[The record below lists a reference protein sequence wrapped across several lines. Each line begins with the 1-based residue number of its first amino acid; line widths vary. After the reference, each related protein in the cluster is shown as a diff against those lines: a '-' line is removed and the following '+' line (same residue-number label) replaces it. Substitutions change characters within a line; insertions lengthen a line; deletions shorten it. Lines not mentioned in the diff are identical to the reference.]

1 MNKGAVEIKDYNDL
15 KAIGGEVLKVAEDK
29 AFTLGA
35 ESVDLEPARKEG
47 AEKERERVLGIASA
61 LVGEDLG
68 KKLTEIVKSG
78 VSVEQFKA
86 IHAVAAPAQVQADP
100 KKAEML
106 DAIIAAG
113 AENPG
118 AGGADKGP
126 QDYFALVDQVRKEK
140 NCSMVEAMKE
150 VNRKHP
156 EARKQMLVKA
166 NPQLAAAK

>member
-1 MNKGAVEIKDYNDL
+1 MNKGAIEIKDYNDL
-15 KAIGGEVLKVAEDK
+15 KAVGGDVLKQAEEAACK
-29 AFTLGA
+29 AGA

-47 AEKERERVLGIASA
+47 ADQERERVLGIAVV
-61 LVGEDLG
+61 LVGDDLG

-86 IHAVAAPAQVQADP
+86 IHAVAAPASAQPDP

-106 DAIIAAG
+106 NAIVEAG

-126 QDYFALVDQVRKEK
+126 QDYFALVDQIKKEK
-140 NCSMVEAMKE
+140 GCSTVEAMKE
-150 VNRKHP
+150 INRKHP
-156 EARKQMLVKA
+156 EARKQMLIKA

>member
-1 MNKGAVEIKDYNDL
+1 MNKSAVEIKDYNDL
-15 KAIGGEVLKVAEDK
+15 KAVGGDVLKAAEDK

-35 ESVDLEPARKEG
+35 ESVDMGPARKEG
-47 AEKERERVLGIASA
+47 ADQERERVLGIAVV
-61 LVGEDLG
+61 LVGDDLG

-86 IHAVAAPAQVQADP
+86 IHAVAAPAPAQPDP

-106 DAIIAAG
+106 EAIVAAG

-118 AGGADKGP
+118 AGGGDKGP
-126 QDYFALVDQVRKEK
+126 QDYFAMVDQVKKEK
-140 NCSMVEAMKE
+140 GCSTVEAMKE

-156 EARKQMLVKA
+156 EARKQMLIKA